1 MKRRKPRPV
10 SVDDVRLLCRL
21 LTKRKKEQPMQR
33 SAAMGANEVLVIA
46 IGFLPTVYHV
56 FSRWQ
61 RLFENFS
68 LISRCSAAVSPPPG
82 TGPVPAPAQTA
93 REPAAALR
101 AIPSV
106 HTQKP
111 SAIPLQPMRSDRAA
125 APCRPPRAPPAVSH
139 VRGDKTPQGWMPLP
153 RPAVSRGY
161 RRPFHTKGGRSGH
174 GRPPRAPFPLD
185 QRSSAYWLL

>member
-1 MKRRKPRPV
+1 MMFDCCVGCLQKE
-10 SVDDVRLLCRL
+10 
-21 LTKRKKEQPMQR
+21 KKEQPMQC

-46 IGFLPTVYHV
+46 IGFLSTVYHV
-56 FSRWQ
+56 FPRWQ

-101 AIPSV
+101 AILPFR
-106 HTQKP
+106 TQKP

-125 APCRPPRAPPAVSH
+125 APCRPPRAPRPCPMFVETKRPKDGCRSRARRCPAGIAARSIQ
-139 VRGDKTPQGWMPLP
+139 RAGD
-153 RPAVSRGY
+153 
-161 RRPFHTKGGRSGH
+161 
-174 GRPPRAPFPLD
+174 RAPIVRHAAPFSLD